1 LVEQQRRWMAERE
14 QVMSREPSTTPQ
26 PRPPNATAEDDEDD
40 DESLDDLNG
49 FLADVG
55 RTLDTC
61 EKPQQKA
68 GYEETNAMLRDLHLV
83 RQGEAFTLKP
93 AVDATFQSDFGNLQP
108 IVTGTVQRS
117 TSQRRSAA
125 QRAAAERLVQPQQHR
140 AEQRVAPAPLIGSE
154 DFYKHQQDGIRHYRS
169 VYDARIGAHFDSLAA
184 GTGMATMKAPR
195 PTDGIGTLAYENASR
210 HVAPISQL
218 VRGSSDGVGGSACA
232 PSWRPIASSGTTMG
246 TAPAAAM
253 SSAGSMLGFTSE
265 KTAGRRGGR
274 TGRSGSIHAA
284 LQAARS
290 RGPML

>member
-1 LVEQQRRWMAERE
+1 MAERE